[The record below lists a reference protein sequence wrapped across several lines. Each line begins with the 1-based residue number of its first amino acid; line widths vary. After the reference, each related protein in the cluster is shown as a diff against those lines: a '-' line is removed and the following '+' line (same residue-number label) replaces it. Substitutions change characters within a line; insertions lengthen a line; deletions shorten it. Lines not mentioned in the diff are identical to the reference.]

1 MSARADEAAARPVC
15 PAPRSWLARAFP
27 RLLADAQFRRY
38 WTAQSVSMLGDQ
50 ISGIAIPFAAVLVLH
65 AGSAQMGFL
74 TALEWL
80 PSLLF
85 GLHAGAIVD
94 RRGRR
99 RVTMIAA
106 DLGRFAL
113 LASLPACYLLGVLS
127 LAQLLVVT
135 FLAGTLSVFFS
146 VSDSTLFVSLV
157 REDQYVDANSLIYG
171 SRALSFVTGP
181 SIGGLLVQALSAPM
195 AILAD
200 ALSYLGS
207 AFFLR
212 RVRVQEPPL
221 GSQEKASVTAG
232 LRFIVAQPLIRAV
245 LLAIAIINFFY
256 LMSQAVFLLYVVR
269 DLHVG
274 AGELGLLLGAASVG
288 GVLGATVTKRIS
300 GAIGVGWSYVLGC
313 QLFTVPLAF
322 VALAAG
328 PRLAVLGLLFASEFG
343 IGFGA
348 MLLDISIGSIFAV
361 VIPDEL
367 RARVSGAFQAIN
379 YGARPVGALAG
390 GLLGACI
397 GLRPTI
403 WVAVAGGVA
412 GALTLLR
419 SPAPRFRMPAT
430 GADAA

>member
-1 MSARADEAAARPVC
+1 VSTHTDETTARP
-15 PAPRSWLARAFP
+15 AWAGPRSWLARAFP
-27 RLLADAQFRRY
+27 RLLAEAQFRRY

-65 AGSAQMGFL
+65 AGSAQMGYL

-85 GLHAGAIVD
+85 GLHAGAMVD
-94 RRGRR
+94 RRGSRR
-99 RVTMIAA
+99 AIMIAA

-113 LASLPACYLLGVLS
+113 LASLPACYLLGVLT

-157 REDQYVDANSLIYG
+157 REDQYVDANSLVYG
-171 SRALSFVTGP
+171 SRALSFVAGP
-181 SIGGLLVQALSAPM
+181 SIGGLLVQVLSAPI

-207 AFFLR
+207 ALFLH
-212 RVRVQEPPL
+212 RVRAQEPPP
-221 GSQEKASVTAG
+221 GRQEKASVTAG
-232 LRFIVAQPLIRAV
+232 ARFIAAQPVIRAA

-288 GVLGATVTKRIS
+288 GVLGATLTKRIT
-300 GAIGVGWSYVLGC
+300 GGIGVGWSYALGC
-313 QLFTVPLAF
+313 QLFTAPLAF
-322 VALAAG
+322 VALAGG
-328 PRLAVLGLLFASEFG
+328 PRPAVLAMLFASEFC

-348 MLLDISIGSIFAV
+348 MLLDISLGSMFAV

-390 GLLGACI
+390 GLLGAWI

-403 WVAVAGGVA
+403 WVAVAGGAA
-412 GALTLLR
+412 GALLLLR
-419 SPAPRFRMPAT
+419 SPAPRFRMPVPDGDLA
-430 GADAA
+430 